1 MTSERAATPALGA
14 TASRSVRHARL
25 PAAHREEV
33 IVRG

>member
-1 MTSERAATPALGA
+1 MMSEPAATPAVGA
-14 TASRSVRHARL
+14 TAGRSGRHVRL